1 MQIATPPTSAAHV
14 IRFTTC
20 EAIRVASPAPNPA
33 RSRTRSKTGRFA
45 TAATRPHI
53 SE

>member
-1 MQIATPPTSAAHV
+1 MQIATPPISAAQV
-14 IRFTTC
+14 IRFTIPAAT
-20 EAIRVASPAPNPA
+20 RVRRAAWTPV
-33 RSRTRSKTGRFA
+33 RSRTRSNTGRFV